1 MVKEDFRKAK
11 KRTGQDG
18 ERRDSWD
25 WSLKEK
31 VTVSLKEVKVGPVG
45 IMEAKVLNSLE
56 KYRSK
61 VIAVVTLPDISVAFP
76 AINHIRTRGLSPSWE
91 SPGSNY
97 LTPSSQAGCL
107 KLPKAISSQP

>member
-1 MVKEDFRKAK
+1 M
-11 KRTGQDG
+11 
-18 ERRDSWD
+18 
-25 WSLKEK
+25 
-31 VTVSLKEVKVGPVG
+31 SLKEVKVGPVG
-45 IMEAKVLNSLE
+45 VMEAKVLNSLE

-97 LTPSSQAGCL
+97 LTTSSQAGCL